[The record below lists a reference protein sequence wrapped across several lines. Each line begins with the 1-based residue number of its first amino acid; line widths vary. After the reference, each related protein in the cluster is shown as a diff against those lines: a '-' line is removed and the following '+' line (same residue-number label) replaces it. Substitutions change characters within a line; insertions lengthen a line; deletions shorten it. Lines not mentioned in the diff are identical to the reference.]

1 MINSN
6 KIKKYPIFY
15 QGEKYEVR
23 IKIYQDEDAWGGI
36 YEERVINIY
45 EVKEYNI
52 FFKKIFKRK
61 KVFTTN
67 IKKIPI
73 IKKVIIKDNKG
84 NVIQKI
90 TNIEPDQDSDE
101 YYVQLFQNAFQL
113 YIDKLNKEAQ
123 KQEKEN
129 RKLAALKNWNGIIE

>member
-23 IKIYQDEDAWGGI
+23 IKICQDEDAWGGI

-90 TNIEPDQDSDE
+90 TNIESDQDSDE

>member
-1 MINSN
+1 MKNKN

-23 IKIYQDEDAWGGI
+23 IKICQDEDAWGGI

-90 TNIEPDQDSDE
+90 TNIESDQDSDE

>member
-23 IKIYQDEDAWGGI
+23 IKICQDEDACGGI

-90 TNIEPDQDSDE
+90 TNIESDQDSDE

>member
-23 IKIYQDEDAWGGI
+23 IKICQDEDSWGGI

-90 TNIEPDQDSDE
+90 TNIESDQDSDE

>member
-23 IKIYQDEDAWGGI
+23 IKICQDEDAWGGI